1 MATAPIFGKK
11 NVLVIGGAGFI
22 GSHLCDQLMTSSK
35 VICVDNYVSGRVE
48 NIEHLLGRPDF
59 AFLRHDIINP
69 LQLET
74 FAELEPFQ
82 VEFQGIQEI
91 YNLAVPTGIKD
102 FKPLMVHTAL
112 TNSHGTAN
120 VLEMGK
126 QYKAKVFLASTSAVY
141 GDPLEGQSVIE
152 EEYWG
157 FLSQLSPRASYNEGK
172 RFAETLCRAYQ
183 NEYSLDVR
191 IARIF
196 NAYGPRMRL
205 NSGRMIPDFVQSAMN
220 NQDVVI
226 FGDGSEESSY
236 CYVQDTVDGMIKL
249 MASSYSEP
257 MNIGNPTSYK
267 IIDLAEK
274 IIALTNS
281 SSKIV
286 FAESLE
292 GVQRQ
297 ALPSIKKAQEI
308 MGWFPVVGVDEGLKK
323 TVDDMLGS
331 RVLRYIPPANPGEQR
346 I

>member
-1 MATAPIFGKK
+1 MPKAPIFGKK

-22 GSHLCDQLMTSSK
+22 GSHLCDQLMNSSK

-59 AFLRHDIINP
+59 AFLRHDIVNP
-69 LQLET
+69 LQLES
-74 FAELEPFQ
+74 FAELAPFQ

-91 YNLAVPTGIKD
+91 YHLAVPTGIKD
-102 FKPLMVHTAL
+102 FQTLMVHTAL

-120 VLEMGK
+120 ALELAR
-126 QYKAKVFLASTSAVY
+126 QYKAKVFLSSTSAVY
-141 GDPLEGQSVIE
+141 GDPLEGQTVIE

-183 NEYSLDVR
+183 NEYGVDIR
-191 IARIF
+191 IGRLF

-205 NSGRMIPDFVQSAMN
+205 NSGRMIPDFVQAAIN

-226 FGDGSEESSY
+226 FGNGSEQSSY
-236 CYVQDTVDGMIKL
+236 CYVQDTVDAMLKL

-257 MNIGNPTSYK
+257 VNIGNPNSYK

-274 IIALTNS
+274 IIQLTNS

-292 GVQRQ
+292 SVQRQ
-297 ALPSIKKAQEI
+297 ALPSIQKAQEVL
-308 MGWFPVVGVDEGLKK
+308 GWFPVVNLDEGLKK

-331 RVLRYIPPANPGEQR
+331 RVLRYIPPTQFLKPNL
-346 I
+346 

>member
-1 MATAPIFGKK
+1 MPTAPIFGKK

-22 GSHLCDQLMTSSK
+22 GSHLCDQLIKTSK

-69 LQLET
+69 LNLES

-82 VEFQGIQEI
+82 VKFQGIQEI
-91 YNLAVPTGIKD
+91 YHLAVPTGIKD
-102 FKPLMVHTAL
+102 FQPLMVHTAL

-120 VLEMGK
+120 ALELAKM
-126 QYKAKVFLASTSAVY
+126 YKARLLLTSTSAVY
-141 GDPLEGQSVIE
+141 GDPLEGQSIIE

-157 FLSQLSPRASYNEGK
+157 FLNQLGPRASYNEGK
-172 RFAETLCRAYQ
+172 RFAETLCHAYVVEQ
-183 NEYSLDVR
+183 NVEVR
-191 IARIF
+191 IARLF
-196 NAYGPRMRL
+196 NSYGPRMRL
-205 NSGRMIPDFVQSAMN
+205 NSGRMIPDFVLAALN

-226 FGDGSEESSY
+226 YGDGSEESSY
-236 CYVQDTVDGMIKL
+236 CFVQDTIDGMLKL
-249 MASSYSEP
+249 MASTYSEP
-257 MNIGNPTSYK
+257 VNIGNSSSYK

-274 IIALTNS
+274 IIALTHS

-297 ALPSIKKAQEI
+297 ALPSIKKAQEVL
-308 MGWFPVVGVDEGLKK
+308 GWFPVVGVDEGLKK
-323 TVDDMLGS
+323 TVDDMVGS
-331 RVLRYIPPANPGEQR
+331 RVLRYTPPASLG
-346 I
+346 

>member
-1 MATAPIFGKK
+1 MAKAAIFGKK

-22 GSHLCDQLMTSSK
+22 GSHLCDQLIKTSK

-59 AFLRHDIINP
+59 AFLRHDCINP
-69 LQLET
+69 LKLD
-74 FAELEPFQ
+74 AYSELEPFQ
-82 VEFQGIQEI
+82 VKFQGIQEI
-91 YNLAVPTGIKD
+91 YHLAVPTGIKN
-102 FKPLMVHTAL
+102 FQPLLVHTAL

-120 VLEMGK
+120 ALELARM
-126 QYKAKVFLASTSAVY
+126 YKAKLLLTSTSAVY
-141 GDPLEGQSVIE
+141 GDPLEGQTSIE

-172 RFAETLCRAYQ
+172 RFAETLCRVYQ
-183 NEYSLDVR
+183 MEYGVETR
-191 IARIF
+191 IARLF
-196 NAYGPRMRL
+196 NAYGPRMLL
-205 NSGRMIPDFVQSAMN
+205 NSGRMIPDFVLAAIN

-226 FGDGSEESSY
+226 YGNGAEESSY
-236 CYVQDTVDGMIKL
+236 CYVSDTVDGLIKL
-249 MASSYSEP
+249 MASTYTEP
-257 MNIGNPTSYK
+257 VNVGNPSSYK

-274 IIALTNS
+274 IISLTNS

-297 ALPSIKKAQEI
+297 GLPSIKKAQEI
-308 MGWFPVVGVDEGLKK
+308 LGWFPVVGVDEGLKK
-323 TVDDMLGS
+323 TVDDMMGS
-331 RVLRYIPPANPGEQR
+331 RVLRYIPAQNAGIQ